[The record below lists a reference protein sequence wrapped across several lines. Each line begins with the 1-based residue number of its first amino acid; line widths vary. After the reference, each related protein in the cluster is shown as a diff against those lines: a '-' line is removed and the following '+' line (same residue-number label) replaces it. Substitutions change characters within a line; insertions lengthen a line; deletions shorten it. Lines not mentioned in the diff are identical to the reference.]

1 MLEDIIRRH
10 PANPVLTA
18 DDIPRRG
25 ELGVQLRPRP
35 PRGEDRGPAAGREAR
50 RAQSIRYAESADGLN
65 FQVGDEVLLQPT
77 AKPDNRNIGLFPEKI
92 KGLYCR
98 LDRPYGG
105 PFGPQQRGASG

>member
-1 MLEDIIRRH
+1 VFNSALVRHGGKTVALLRVERR
-10 PANPVLTA
+10 
-18 DDIPRRG
+18 DG
-25 ELGVQLRPRP
+25 
-35 PRGEDRGPAAGREAR
+35 
-50 RAQSIRYAESADGLN
+50 AQSIRYAESADGLN

-77 AKPDNRNIGLFPEKI
+77 AEPDNRNIGLFPEKI